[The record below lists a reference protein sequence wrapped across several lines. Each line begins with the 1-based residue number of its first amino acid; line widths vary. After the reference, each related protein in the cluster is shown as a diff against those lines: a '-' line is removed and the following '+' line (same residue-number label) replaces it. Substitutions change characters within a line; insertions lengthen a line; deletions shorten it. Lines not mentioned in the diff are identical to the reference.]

1 MTFLQLPKFVVLN
14 QLANFVSAQLFTR
27 LVDSGTLLSKSS
39 SILKFQRSEAGSS
52 SSEKLTELGGWVTTG
67 ITSDDKQLGS
77 TLGNGPAEVNL
88 AYTEVH

>member
-1 MTFLQLPKFVVLN
+1 MLVDCQH

-39 SILKFQRSEAGSS
+39 SILKFQRSEAESS

-67 ITSDDKQLGS
+67 ITSDDKKLSS

-88 AYTEVH
+88 AYTEAHWNVD